1 MSGQRKRGFAA
12 LSPEKQR
19 AIARKGG
26 QAAHGKGTAHEFS
39 PEEARRAGHLGGKA
53 VSMDRAHMAAIGRK
67 GGLHSVQRASAVR
80 ASTQL
85 SNGQRPID
93 TESARIGAAPATVVE
108 QIRADHRRVNTL
120 FHQYEFGEHTP
131 ETRTL
136 VLQQI
141 HGALLRH
148 TAFEEEMVYPIVRN
162 ALTESEQNLVRDSV
176 RAHGRIKELLRQLD
190 GCISEEEK
198 VRELIQELQKCVRQ
212 HVQEE
217 EQEILPKLEERED
230 AALRQLNKTLS
241 LAAQGKEQEKTTE
254 SPENSFSARN
264 GQTPT
269 EYAVPA
275 SGPEEPLPLET
286 EHLLPVE
293 TKNPES

>member
-12 LSPEKQR
+12 LSHEKQR

-53 VSMDRAHMAAIGRK
+53 VSKDRAHMAAIGRK

-80 ASTQL
+80 AAKQS

-93 TESARIGAAPATVVE
+93 MSSALSGAAPATVIE
-108 QIRADHRRVNTL
+108 QLRSDHRRINTL
-120 FHQYEFGEHTP
+120 FHQYELDEHTP
-131 ETRTL
+131 ETRTA

-141 HGALLRH
+141 QRELLRH
-148 TAFEEEMVYPIVRN
+148 TALEEEMVYPIVRQ
-162 ALTESEQNLVRDSV
+162 ALTESEQQLVRDSV
-176 RAHGRIKELLRQLD
+176 QAHSRIKELLQQLD
-190 GCISEEEK
+190 GRSSDEED
-198 VRELIQELQKCVRQ
+198 VQELIQELQTCVRQ

-217 EQEILPKLEERED
+217 EQEILPKVEKRAD
-230 AALRQLNKTLS
+230 AALRQLDQTLS
-241 LAAQGKEQEKTTE
+241 LGAQGNEQRMAE
-254 SPENSFSARN
+254 SRENSLSARHE
-264 GQTPT
+264 QTPE
-269 EYAVPA
+269 EYAVPEA
-275 SGPEEPLPLET
+275 GPEAPLPLET

-293 TKNPES
+293 PKNPES